1 MVLVEVKTEKSK
13 PAAPPTAPG
22 NSREKR
28 SEPEKEFDPVDGAT
42 VSVNGFAIG
51 VTNKAGKIYTQPLP
65 SCLPF
70 TITAISKDGTKY
82 GEPYLLTFKPG
93 QDPEVVSIE
102 LKEI

>member
-1 MVLVEVKTEKSK
+1 MVLVDVKTETVPESN
-13 PAAPPTAPG
+13 PPPP
-22 NSREKR
+22 SSDLREKR
-28 SEPEKEFDPVDGAT
+28 NVPEKEFEPVDGAT